1 MYIPRNMERD
11 MDRTK
16 EYGTTFALAFVH
28 VGLLSAGFLILADQ
42 FSFPEIL
49 RATSQE
55 RLALFRQNQG
65 MIVPAYYMMG
75 LSGLTQIALAVMFH
89 QSFARNGSTLL
100 VAALVA
106 GVLAGAFQAM
116 GFLRWP
122 IAVPYLAEQMA
133 LAPNDEVRNV
143 VAMLEGLLNRYAGMV
158 VGEHLGFMGQGFWT
172 LLISAAMFRG
182 QLFAWPY
189 GMIGFVLGA
198 LIVLSSLEQ
207 LGGPFEAI
215 GMLSAPVSA
224 AWLGWLLMCGISLA
238 RTRADG
244 VGPKFFF
251 LSAFAMVAIMGG
263 LVVPAL
269 G

>member
-1 MYIPRNMERD
+1 
-11 MDRTK
+11 MDRTR
-16 EYGTTFALAFVH
+16 EYGTTFALALVH
-28 VGLLSAGFLILADQ
+28 VGLLSVGFLILADQ

-65 MIVPAYYMMG
+65 IIVLAYTMMG

-89 QSFARNGSTLL
+89 QSFARTGSTLL

-106 GVLAGAFQAM
+106 GVLGGAFQTM
-116 GFLRWP
+116 GFMRWP

-133 LAPNDEVRNV
+133 AAPSDEIRNV
-143 VAMLEGLLNRYAGMV
+143 IALLEGLLNRYAGMV
-158 VGEHLGFMGQGFWT
+158 VGEHLGFLGQGFWT
-172 LLISAAMFRG
+172 VLISVAMLRG
-182 QLFAWPY
+182 PLFAWPY
-189 GMIGFVLGA
+189 GAVGLPLGVLIMVSA
-198 LIVLSSLEQ
+198 LEQ

-215 GMLSAPVSA
+215 GFLSAPVSA

-238 RTRADG
+238 RTHADG
-244 VGPKFFF
+244 QGPKFF
-251 LSAFAMVAIMGG
+251 LVSALAMVVIMGA
-263 LVVPAL
+263 LVAPAL